1 MKILSGFKSASFA
14 AAIALMS
21 LGPFYS
27 QAQAAPESSMA
38 RVDRTKL
45 LRVGV
50 ASGSV
55 PYYKKNFSTGEW
67 EGFGPDFARDLA
79 KDLGVKIEFVETTW
93 GNSVLDLQSN
103 KIDVMFALTPTPARE
118 KMIGFS
124 APLFD
129 NTYVMLCKS
138 GYPDK
143 SWEQFNSPEAKIT
156 VDLGSSMDNFA
167 TAKLPNASF
176 SRLESVMASTMLLQA
191 GRADCQVLTVLLAMP
206 IVQKMPGVVEIQV
219 PQPALAAPVSI
230 GVQFDEDPTFK
241 SAINKWVAKERRS
254 GAVKRII
261 LDNMQKLAGV
271 APESVPS
278 SVKFE

>member
-1 MKILSGFKSASFA
+1 MKSTLKSKFGGLALT
-14 AAIALMS
+14 IALMS
-21 LGPFYS
+21 IGSIYNNT
-27 QAQAAPESSMA
+27 QAATESSMA
-38 RVDRTKL
+38 RVERTKV

-50 ASGSV
+50 ASGSI

-79 KDLGVKIEFVETTW
+79 KDLGVNVEFVETTW

-124 APLFD
+124 NALFD
-129 NTYVMLCKS
+129 NTYVMLCKP
-138 GYPDK
+138 GAPDK
-143 SWEQFNSPEAKIT
+143 TWAQYDNPESKIT

-176 SRLESVMASTMLLQA
+176 SRLESVTASTMLIQA

-206 IVQKMPGVVEIQV
+206 IVQKVPGIGQIYV
-219 PQPALAAPVSI
+219 PQPTLAAPVSI
-230 GVQFDEDPTFK
+230 GLQFDDDPK
-241 SAINKWVAKERRS
+241 LKNAVNAWVAKERTS

-271 APESVPS
+271 QPESVPT